1 MAGNIDARALPVNQR
16 RRRAAPDAESRLQ
29 NSTDRSDPNAIVRG
43 MRVLFIGGTGI
54 ISSGSAKRLA
64 REPNV
69 ELTFL
74 RRGKTDRAV
83 PEGVRLLSADVRD
96 GAAVAN
102 ALGDE
107 RFDVIVNF
115 IAFTTAHVQADIDLF
130 GGRTAQYV
138 FISSASAYQTPPA
151 SLPLT
156 ESTPL
161 SNPCWQYSRDKI
173 ACEEL
178 LIRAY
183 RERGFP
189 ATIVRPSHTYDCRS
203 LPVHGG
209 YTVIERMRR
218 GKPVIVHG
226 DGSSLWVLTH
236 HDDFAKGFN
245 GLLGNPHAIGDT
257 FHITSDELLTWNQIH
272 EILAR
277 AAGVEAKLVHVPSIT
292 IAKYDKEWGDSLLGD
307 KTHSVI
313 FDNTKIK
320 RAVPGFSAT
329 IPYAEGARETLA
341 WYDADAS
348 RRNVDEKTDALMDT
362 LALAQ
367 ARAAS

>member
-1 MAGNIDARALPVNQR
+1 
-16 RRRAAPDAESRLQ
+16 
-29 NSTDRSDPNAIVRG
+29 

-54 ISSGSAKRLA
+54 ISSGCARRLA

-83 PEGVRLLSADVRD
+83 PEGVRLLGADVRD
-96 GAAVAN
+96 PASLASAV
-102 ALGDE
+102 GTE
-107 RFDVIVNF
+107 RFDVVVNF
-115 IAFTTAHVQADIDLF
+115 IAFTTAHVQADIDF
-130 GGRTAQYV
+130 WSGRTAQYV

-151 SLPLT
+151 NLPVT

-161 SNPCWQYSRDKI
+161 RNPFWQYSRDKI
-173 ACEEL
+173 ACEDL
-178 LIRAY
+178 LVRAY

-189 ATIVRPSHTYDCRS
+189 ITIVRPSHTYDCRS

-209 YTVIERMRR
+209 YTVIDRMRR
-218 GKPVIVHG
+218 GKPVVVHG

-245 GLLGNPHAIGDT
+245 GLLGNPHVIGDT
-257 FHITSDELLTWNQIH
+257 FHITSDELLTWDQIH

-277 AAGVEAKLVHVPSIT
+277 AAGSEAKLVHVPSTI
-292 IAKYDKEWGDSLLGD
+292 IAKYDAGWGDSLLGD
-307 KTHSVI
+307 KTHSMI

-341 WYDADAS
+341 WYDADIA
-348 RRNVDEKTDALMDT
+348 RTNVDPQVDALMDRIIAAQT
-362 LALAQ
+362 RALG
-367 ARAAS
+367 